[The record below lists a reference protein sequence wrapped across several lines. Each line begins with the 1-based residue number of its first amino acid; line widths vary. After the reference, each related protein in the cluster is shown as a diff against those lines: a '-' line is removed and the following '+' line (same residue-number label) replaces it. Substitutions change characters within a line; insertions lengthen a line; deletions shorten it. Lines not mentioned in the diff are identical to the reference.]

1 MKNVGLIALLA
12 TLMLLCAAMQACE
25 IGAEDKNTGIRAD
38 ASAVSSVRAEL
49 EDKKNSLLAAD
60 GDVFWTASGTLW
72 HSTYTCTYI
81 SRSKEIIHGS
91 LDDALLAG
99 KTGACTRCATQSG
112 ENDSVWESLESR
124 EPAEGDV
131 FFVREGTVYHRS
143 ADCEELSGC
152 EKICSG
158 SRAVAHA
165 LGAVDE
171 CPMCSDDRN

>member
-1 MKNVGLIALLA
+1 MKNMRFIALLA
-12 TLMLLCAAMQACE
+12 TLILLSVAVQACTL
-25 IGAEDKNTGIRAD
+25 GGEDKNTGIRAD

-60 GDVFWTASGTLW
+60 GDVFWTASGKLW
-72 HSTYTCTYI
+72 HSTYSCTYI
-81 SRSKEIIHGS
+81 SRSKDIIHGS

-99 KTGACTRCATQSG
+99 KTEACTRCATQSG
-112 ENDSVWESLESR
+112 GNESIWESLESR

-131 FFVREGTVYHRS
+131 FFVRESTIYHRS
-143 ADCEELSGC
+143 ADCKELFGN

-158 SRAVAHA
+158 SRAVAYA

-171 CPMCSDDRN
+171 CPLCSGD